1 MTSALR
7 RHSRMTVDVLSLA
20 ERPADADFAD
30 LAFKMVGDLSGW
42 TVLHEDVLVITWVS
56 RRITAG
62 GIIRTELSVDEDRWQ
77 GTIGLVAK
85 LGANAFKIGQWGL
98 PYTGPVPKVGE
109 YVTFHPSSTTETSI
123 NGISCKYIPASLIK
137 AIITEPTRIY

>member
-77 GTIGLVAK
+77 GTVGLVAK
-85 LGANAFKIGQWGL
+85 IGENAFTLGQWGL
-98 PYTGPVPKVGE
+98 PYNGTKPKVGD
-109 YVTFHPSSTTETSI
+109 YVTFVPSSITETSI
-123 NGISCKYIPASLIK
+123 NGVSCKYVPASLIK
-137 AIITEPTRIY
+137 AIIPDPQRIY